1 LVDPLGLLSS
11 SRLINIDTH
20 DELVLESA
28 NRLATLLAKLSDSGT
43 SDTSRLQN
51 LNTAELRRVA
61 TRVTRKLIA
70 RRSEVNSFSNK
81 LFATILKQMAK
92 KTTSDTDSND
102 SNMSLYQ
109 PSAIINN
116 NDEDGQSSRLQNARD
131 RLNDITT
138 SQ

>member
-1 LVDPLGLLSS
+1 M
-11 SRLINIDTH
+11 INIDTH